1 MARTLAARYRLGMRA
16 KFYRAIKDDIDRV
29 KARRAI
35 PGLVFV
41 VLAIVLL
48 AIDVGPQYRH
58 SKDMAA
64 TILVLG
70 LLLFGIY
77 GAFAWGEP
85 PERSRVDPERSIDD

>member
-1 MARTLAARYRLGMRA
+1 MLARIFRA
-16 KFYRAIKDDIDRV
+16 LKDDVDSF

-41 VLAIVLL
+41 ALAIVLL
-48 AIDVGPQYRH
+48 AVDVGPQYRH

-64 TILVLG
+64 TVLVLG

-85 PERSRVDPERSIDD
+85 PEISRVRPDDSAPD

>member
-1 MARTLAARYRLGMRA
+1 MLATVFRA
-16 KFYRAIKDDIDRV
+16 LRDDIDPV

-41 VLAIVLL
+41 GIAIVLL
-48 AIDVGPQYRH
+48 AVQVGPQYRH

-85 PERSRVDPERSIDD
+85 PERSESRSEGSNTD

>member
-1 MARTLAARYRLGMRA
+1 MLARILRA
-16 KFYRAIKDDIDRV
+16 VRDDIDPV

-41 VLAIVLL
+41 AFAIVLL
-48 AIDVGPQYRH
+48 AVDVGPQYRH

-64 TILVLG
+64 TVLVLG

-85 PERSRVDPERSIDD
+85 PERGRPDISGTDQAAA